1 MFTGIVERTGKVLS
15 LTAPPPG
22 AQGLMASITQLIV
35 DPGKGF
41 DTKPGDSVAVNGCCL
56 TVTSNKVQMLAFDV
70 SRETLSRT
78 SLGDLS
84 EGKEVNLERAMK
96 LGDRLGGHIVS
107 GHVDGTSVVER
118 IMKKADGW
126 ELVLEIPR
134 DLGRYVIRK
143 GSACIDGVSLT
154 VNELADREQ
163 STMLSLTLIPTTVS
177 LTSFKSLREGQRLN
191 LEVDAI
197 GKFVER
203 LTSPRTSS

>member
-15 LTAPPPG
+15 LTAGPAG

-41 DTKPGDSVAVNGCCL
+41 ETRPGDSVAVNGCCL

-70 SRETLSRT
+70 SRETLAKT
-78 SLGDLS
+78 SLGELT

-96 LGDRLGGHIVS
+96 LGARLDGHIVS
-107 GHVDGTSVVER
+107 GHVDGTATVEQILKKPDGWVLVVE
-118 IMKKADGW
+118 M
-126 ELVLEIPR
+126 PR
-134 DLGRYVIRK
+134 ELGRYVIRK
-143 GSACIDGVSLT
+143 GSVCLEGVSLT
-154 VNELADREQ
+154 VNEIADREN

-177 LTSFKSLREGQRLN
+177 LTSFKSLREGQRIN

-203 LTSPRTSS
+203 LTAPRTT